1 MLIAIDTATKY
12 LGLAL
17 YHEDAL
23 IAEQMWRTGNKHNLI
38 LASSIEQMLTMCDVS
53 PSELTM
59 IAVANGPGSYTGLRI
74 GVAMAKGMASV
85 NNLPLIGVN
94 TLDIIAAGQ
103 SFSNTKH
110 RLLCILPAGR
120 GRVIAGEYKVK
131 KGRWDVA
138 TEPQISTWD
147 DLFDALDS
155 PSYYIAGEIDAD
167 GLEAIAHFDKP
178 DIVLTLIDA
187 AQRNRRVAVLA
198 REAWRRYHEGAASD
212 FVAAKLAPIYL
223 NSPG

>member
-17 YHEDAL
+17 YDEHSL

-38 LASSIEQMLTMCDVS
+38 LAPTIEHLLKTCDVS
-53 PSELTM
+53 ASDITM
-59 IAVANGPGSYTGLRI
+59 VAVANGPGSYTGVRI
-74 GVAMAKGMASV
+74 GVAMAKGLATV
-85 NNLPLIGVN
+85 CQLPLIGVN

-103 SFSNTKH
+103 TFSNTKH

-120 GRVIAGEYKVK
+120 GRIISGEYRVK

-138 TEPQISTWD
+138 ADPTISTWNE
-147 DLFDALDS
+147 LFEGLDA
-155 PSYYIAGEIDAD
+155 PSYYIAGEIDAT
-167 GLEAIAHFDKP
+167 GIEAIQSFENP
-178 DIVLTLIDA
+178 DINLNLIDSA
-187 AQRNRRVAVLA
+187 TRNRRPAVLA
-198 REAWRRYHEGAASD
+198 QEAWRRYHEGTGDD
-212 FVAAKLAPIYL
+212 FIAAKLAPIYL